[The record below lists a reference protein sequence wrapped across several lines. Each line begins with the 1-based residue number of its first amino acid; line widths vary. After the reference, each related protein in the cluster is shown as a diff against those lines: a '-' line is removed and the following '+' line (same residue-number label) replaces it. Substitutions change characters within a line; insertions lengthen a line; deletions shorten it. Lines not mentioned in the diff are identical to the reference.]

1 MLAAKSLIPT
11 ICTAISIAAL
21 LLAPGVWQSRPGSP
35 VLADGHSGQGQLVN
49 SDTHTPYATHS
60 GSNVTGTPAN
70 RLYLDEL
77 SARIHVS
84 DPSQTQSK
92 LKTSSK
98 YTRFKSPP
106 HRKCTKRRRWQDSS
120 TTAKILTL
128 LWFSA
133 PTAAIVP
140 TVNSDLSAE
149 HQRTSELPDAFMHAV
164 GNHTRHV
171 LDGPVQDEERI
182 SHLLIFCQ
190 PDQAPMNELRQ
201 V

>member
-70 RLYLDEL
+70 RLYLDVMSTRSTFHKAENQL
-77 SARIHVS
+77 
-84 DPSQTQSK
+84 D
-92 LKTSSK
+92 
-98 YTRFKSPP
+98 TRFK
-106 HRKCTKRRRWQDSS
+106 KALRRRQDSS
-120 TTAKILTL
+120 TIAEILTL

-133 PTAAIVP
+133 PTAATVP
-140 TVNSDLSAE
+140 TVNSDLFI
-149 HQRTSELPDAFMHAV
+149 HDRDRTVMTCTGAR
-164 GNHTRHV
+164 TRT
-171 LDGPVQDEERI
+171 
-182 SHLLIFCQ
+182 
-190 PDQAPMNELRQ
+190 
-201 V
+201 